1 MRFAPEPDHPLN
13 RAPAS
18 TAPWGLPPAQAC
30 RQCGRCASVCPR
42 SRPPLLS
49 PRRVVRLV
57 QLGLVAE
64 AARDPFLHACR
75 FCGRC
80 LVNCPHGVQVARLL
94 HRLALARFFEGDP
107 PA

>member
-1 MRFAPEPDHPLN
+1 
-13 RAPAS
+13 
-18 TAPWGLPPAQAC
+18 
-30 RQCGRCASVCPR
+30 
-42 SRPPLLS
+42 
-49 PRRVVRLV
+49 VVRLV

-94 HRLALARFFEGDP
+94 HRLALARFCEGDP